1 MAEYLPEHLVRT
13 GGSVPVSLDQVVP
26 WGRSLDEYIRMFD
39 LSEGDLSSA
48 ILDCGAGP
56 ASFNAEMRHR
66 GCTVVSCDPIF
77 RFSAAH
83 ISRRIDDTYYLILEK
98 AVDNRDK
105 FLWHEMKSPEQL
117 GIIRMAAMKQFLE
130 HFPLG
135 ISEGRYRVAELP
147 SLPFRDFEFDLAL
160 CSHLLFTYSH
170 MLSIEFHLA
179 AVRELC
185 RVAREAR
192 VFPLMPNFGE
202 NRSEHVAPLIEQ
214 LTAEGYR
221 CAIRTVPYEF
231 QKGGN
236 EMLLVRRVD

>member
-1 MAEYLPEHLVRT
+1 M
-13 GGSVPVSLDQVVP
+13 PVTLDQVVP

-39 LSEGDLSSA
+39 LSEGDLGST

-56 ASFNAEMRHR
+56 ASFNAEMQSR
-66 GCTVVSCDPIF
+66 GCTVVSCDPIY
-77 RFSAAH
+77 RFSSAD
-83 ISRRIDDTYYLILEK
+83 ISRRIDETYNTVLRKTIETR
-98 AVDNRDK
+98 NK

-117 GIIRMAAMKQFLE
+117 GRTRMAAMKKFLE
-130 HFPLG
+130 DFSLG

-147 SLPFRDFEFDLAL
+147 SLPFRDAEFDLAL
-160 CSHLLFTYSH
+160 CSHFLFTYSH
-170 MLSIEFHLA
+170 LLSIDFHLA

-192 VFPLMPNFGE
+192 VFPLMPSFGE
-202 NRSEHVAPLIEQ
+202 ARSEHVATLIDQ

-221 CAIRTVPYEF
+221 CAVRLVSYEF

-236 EMLLVRRVD
+236 EMLMVCRAD